1 MTGNTHGGYRTKLTL
16 IGAMFC
22 AASLA
27 RAQTADEI
35 VAANIAATGGED
47 AIARIESI
55 TSTGKVHIES
65 PLFGQLDGTFEAVRV
80 PGKGYFEAI
89 DLTVARQ
96 NKGWDGTT
104 AWEQGPSGLR
114 MIAGPEATSLQLQSF
129 VAPLAARL
137 ELAGADLGVERL
149 DDAELNGRP
158 HFVLEVSGGDAPTT
172 TLFLDRE
179 TRLVSRSTAPASIP
193 GLGEVKAVTD
203 FGDYESIDGVMLAM
217 TITVDMEGVSTTR
230 VTWESTVFNTDVDES
245 IFAVPT
251 AVAAGAN
258 DGDASAEPPVAPAD
272 PYGGPYQEHCSVCHG
287 AALEGASQGTPLVR
301 AELRHG
307 DTVDAISSNIA
318 SGFAATGMPA
328 WSETLDADTIRR
340 MAIFIA
346 EQREALTYADFNVAT
361 PPAIPTGP
369 VASDE
374 HAFRVEVV
382 AEGID
387 PLPYS
392 IALLPDGRMLVTEK
406 TAGLRIVSRDGALSD
421 LVRGTPQA
429 FDDGFQV
436 PGILLVYG
444 SGYVLD
450 VALHPDYARNGWI
463 YLSYTERCNDC
474 NSASRESG
482 RPVSMVALG
491 RGRIED
497 GAWVDAETIWK
508 ADMERYTAMPD
519 MAAGGRIAFDDDG
532 HVFMTIGIKGG
543 SETAGVQDLSMPY
556 GKILRL
562 NDDGS
567 IPDDNPFVGRQDA
580 LASIWTYGHRSPQ
593 GLEFDPRTERL
604 WGTEMGQR
612 GGDEVNLIERGG
624 NYGWPLVSKGM
635 QYDGRPVA
643 FGPELGITFDPA
655 DIEQPVV
662 DLTPAVA
669 VSSFVVYDGA
679 AFPEWRGNLLVGSL
693 KATELYRMVV
703 DGDSVENR
711 ETLLSGLGRIRDVE
725 TDADGLVYLLL
736 EHDSGGRIVR
746 LVPERR

>member
-1 MTGNTHGGYRTKLTL
+1 MTRNTHGGHLRQL
-16 IGAMFC
+16 ILVGAMVG
-22 AASLA
+22 AVSLA
-27 RAQTADEI
+27 HAQTAEEI
-35 VAANIAATGGED
+35 VASNIAATGGED
-47 AIARIESI
+47 AIARIGNF
-55 TSTGKVHIES
+55 TSTGKAHIES

-80 PGKGYFEAI
+80 PGAGYFETI
-89 DLTVARQ
+89 DLGVARQ
-96 NKGWDGTT
+96 NRGWDGTT
-104 AWEQGPSGLR
+104 AWEQGPNGLR
-114 MIAGPEATSLQLQSF
+114 MLAGQEATALQMQSF

-137 ELAGADLGVERL
+137 QVAGTDLRVERL

-158 HFVLEVSGGDAPTT
+158 HFVLAVSGGGAPTS
-172 TLFLDRE
+172 TLLVDRE
-179 TRLVSRSTAPASIP
+179 TRLVSQSTAPASIP
-193 GLGEVKAVTD
+193 GIGNVNAVTD
-203 FGDYESIDGVMLAM
+203 FGDYTSVDGVMLAM
-217 TITVDMEGVSTTR
+217 TVTVAMEGVSTTR
-230 VTWESTVFNTDVDES
+230 VTWENTVVNTDVDES
-245 IFAVPT
+245 IFALPT
-251 AVAAGAN
+251 AAAAGAD
-258 DGDASAEPPVAPAD
+258 DGGAAAQAAPIQAD

-287 AALEGASQGTPLVR
+287 PALEGASQGTPLVGV
-301 AELRHG
+301 ALKHG
-307 DTVDAISSNIA
+307 DSTDALIGSIA

-340 MAIFIA
+340 VAIFIG
-346 EQREALTYADFNVAT
+346 EQRASLSYADFKVAT
-361 PPAIPTGP
+361 PPSIPTGTI
-369 VASDE
+369 ASEVHD
-374 HAFRVEVV
+374 FRVEIV

-392 IALLPDGRMLVTEK
+392 IALLPDGRILVTEK
-406 TAGLRIVSRDGALSD
+406 TQGLRIVSREGELSG
-421 LVRGTPQA
+421 LIRGTPQA

-444 SGYVLD
+444 SGYLLD

-463 YLSYTERCNDC
+463 YLSYTERCSGC
-474 NSASRESG
+474 NTASAGGQS
-482 RPVSMVALG
+482 VSMVALA

-532 HVFMTIGIKGG
+532 HVFLTIGIKGG
-543 SETAGVQDLSMPY
+543 SETAGIQDLSMPY

-567 IPDDNPFVGRQDA
+567 IPDDNPFVGRANA
-580 LASIWTYGHRSPQ
+580 LASIWSYGHRSPQ
-593 GLEFDPRTERL
+593 GLEFDPRTGRL

-624 NYGWPLVSKGM
+624 NYGWPLVSRGM
-635 QYDGRPVA
+635 QYTGQPVA
-643 FGPELGITFDPA
+643 FAAELGIAFNPA

-693 KATELYRMVV
+693 KATNLFRMVV
-703 DGDSVENR
+703 DGANVSNR
-711 ETLLSGLGRIRDVE
+711 ETLLSGVGRIRDVE

-746 LVPERR
+746 LVPRD

>member
-1 MTGNTHGGYRTKLTL
+1 MTRTSLRTSRFAL
-16 IGAMFC
+16 ITVAGLAC
-22 AASLA
+22 ASSL
-27 RAQTADEI
+27 AQTADEI
-35 VAANIAATGGED
+35 VAANIAATGGAD
-47 AIARIESI
+47 AIARIENF
-55 TSTGKVHIES
+55 TSTGQVVIDS
-65 PLFGQLDGTFEAVRV
+65 PLFGHLEGTFEAVRV
-80 PGKGYFEAI
+80 PGGSYFESV
-89 DLTVARQ
+89 DLTVAKV
-96 NKGWDGTT
+96 NKGWDGTD

-114 MIAGPEATSLQLQSF
+114 MLAAQEAASLQMQSF
-129 VAPLAARL
+129 VAPFVALRQVAP
-137 ELAGADLGVERL
+137 ADLRIERL
-149 DDAELNGRP
+149 DDVDLNGRP
-158 HFVLEVSGGDAPTT
+158 HYALLVSAGSSAPS
-172 TLFLDRE
+172 TLYVDRE
-179 TRLVSRSTAPASIP
+179 TGLVSQSTGVAIVQ
-193 GLGEVKAVTD
+193 GLGEQKSVTT
-203 FGDYESIDGVMLAM
+203 FSDYESVGGVMLAT
-217 TITVDMEGVSTTR
+217 TITVAMEGISTTR
-230 VTWESTVFNTDVDES
+230 VTLENTVVNTDIDES
-245 IFAVPT
+245 LFGVPVVSDSD
-251 AVAAGAN
+251 AQAAAQ
-258 DGDASAEPPVAPAD
+258 AAAAPAD

-287 AALEGASQGTPLVR
+287 AALEGAAQGTPLVGM
-301 AELRHG
+301 ALKHG
-307 DTVDAISSNIA
+307 DSTDALSQSIA
-318 SGFAATGMPA
+318 TGFAATGMPA
-328 WSETLDADTIRR
+328 WSATLDEDTIRR
-340 MAIFIA
+340 LAIFIG
-346 EQREALTYADFNVAT
+346 EQRASLSYADFKVAT
-361 PPAIPTGP
+361 PPSIPTGT
-369 VASDE
+369 VTSEQHD
-374 HAFRVEVV
+374 FRIEIV

-392 IALLPDGRMLVTEK
+392 IAPLPDGRMLVTEK
-406 TAGLRIVSRDGALSD
+406 TQGLRIVSRDGELSE
-421 LVRGTPQA
+421 LIRGTPQA

-444 SGYVLD
+444 QGYLLD
-450 VALHPDYARNGWI
+450 VALHPDYRPNGWI
-463 YLSYTERCNDC
+463 YLSYTERCSGC
-474 NSASRESG
+474 NSASAGGQS
-482 RPVSMVALG
+482 VSMVALA

-532 HVFMTIGIKGG
+532 HVFLTIGIKGG
-543 SETAGVQDLSMPY
+543 SETAGIQDLSLPY

-567 IPDDNPFVGRQDA
+567 IPEDNPFVGRENA

-593 GLEFDPRTERL
+593 GLEFDARTGRL

-635 QYDGRPVA
+635 QYTGQPVA
-643 FGPELGITFDPA
+643 FAAELGITFDPA

-679 AFPEWRGNLLVGSL
+679 AFPRWRGNLLVGSL
-693 KATELYRMVV
+693 KATNLYRMVV
-703 DGDSVENR
+703 DGESVTNR